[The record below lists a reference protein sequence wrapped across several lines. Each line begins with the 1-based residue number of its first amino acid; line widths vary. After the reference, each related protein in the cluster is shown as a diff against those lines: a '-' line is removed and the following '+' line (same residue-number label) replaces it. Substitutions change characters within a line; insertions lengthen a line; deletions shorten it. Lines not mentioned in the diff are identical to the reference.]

1 MMLLSQQLLGVLL
14 ITLAHGV
21 LEVGAD
27 GSQTTPDVTSE
38 TITVSG
44 TTVVTDGPQP
54 TPEVTSK
61 PLNQTESWTTVVTDG
76 PQPTLEV
83 TSEPL
88 NITESQLEVV
98 TGGPQPTPEV
108 TSEPLNIT
116 EYDDCPVTF
125 SQPKVVVE
133 YGEPVLV
140 NCFTNITHES
150 LSWEGFETEWEMK
163 YGWGSL
169 TLNKTTDWEIQ
180 PSCAI
185 IYNETQCSKNLS
197 LTIYKTPDSVSI
209 SRVDNKMIEGFQ
221 YDLQCDIVNVA
232 PVKSLIVKWFKGET
246 EVQTETFN
254 GTIKTPVNET
264 STLQITA
271 VRDDDGVQYRCEA
284 ELELGA
290 HGPQPPPKV
299 TSELLNI
306 TVYSLSSS
314 LQLIPPSVVVE
325 YGSSVSVNCS
335 ADVTHDGMGW
345 NASDGSVPETREKL
359 ITWRV
364 SNLRQWDIRPKCYIN
379 YKSEKHETEL
389 PVTVYKTPDSVSIS
403 TVNNK
408 IIAGSQYEL
417 QCDIVNVAPVESLIV
432 KWFKGETEVHT
443 ETFND
448 TIKTPVNK
456 TSTLEIFANRSDD
469 GAQYRCETELN
480 LGINGPQPPL
490 NVTSEPLNITISSLS
505 SSLQLIPPSVVVE
518 YGSSVSVNCSTD
530 VTHDGIGWNA
540 SDGSVPETRD
550 KLITWRVSN
559 LRQWDIRPKCYI
571 NYKSETHETE
581 LPVKVYKTP
590 NSVSIS
596 PANWLMIEGSRY
608 KLQCNIVNVAPV
620 ESLIVKWFKGE
631 TRLRTD
637 TFNDTIK
644 TPENKTPTFMITA
657 NRDEDGAQ
665 YRCEAELEL
674 GIDGPQ
680 PPPKV
685 TSKPLNIT
693 VYSFCDF
700 LLFNPSSVVVEY
712 GSSVSVNCSTDVTH
726 DKIGWDAQVGSV
738 SLTTDKLITWNVSNL
753 RRWDIRPKCY
763 IRTNL
768 TKCVSLPPVLIY
780 KTPDSVSI
788 STVDNKMIE
797 GFQYELQC
805 YIVNV
810 APVKSLIV
818 KWFKGDTEVKTETFT
833 DTIKTPVNKTS
844 KLKITVD
851 RDDDGAQYRCEAE
864 LNLGIDGPQPPPKM
878 TSEPLNISVYSFC
891 DFLQSNPPSVV
902 VEYGSSVSVNCS
914 TDVTHDGM
922 GWEAPVG
929 NVTMITDNLITWK
942 VSNLR
947 RWDIRPICYI
957 STSWTKCVSLP
968 SVLIYKTPDSVS
980 INRVDYKM
988 IEGFQYELQ
997 CDIVNVA
1004 PVKSLTVKWFKGET
1018 EVYSETFTDNKKT
1031 PVNKTS
1037 KLKITVD
1044 KDDDGAQYRCEAEL
1058 NLGIDGPQP
1067 PPKVTSK
1074 PLRITVNAL
1083 LEFNPPSVVVEYDSS
1098 VSVDCITYVTHDG
1111 IGWEA
1116 PVASV
1121 PMTTTDKLIT
1131 WRVSNLRQWD
1141 IRPQCYMNY
1150 NRDQISRLLPVTIYK
1165 TPDSISINTVDHT
1178 GPMTEGSRYE
1188 LQCDIVNVAPRNLTV
1203 KWFKGE
1209 TEVYSETFTDTI
1221 KTPVN
1226 ETSKL
1231 NITAVRDDD
1240 GAQYRCEAELELGAD
1255 GPQPPPKVTS
1265 EPLNITIH
1273 YKPQISV
1280 CNDWTPKTGTLLS
1293 SHPSSLYSI
1302 VGNPRPNISWKL
1314 GSSSIN
1320 DNNVLNKSDS
1330 GRYTITA
1337 RNTYGESSCEIN
1349 ITVEYPPTLHCSET
1363 FYQIKEKEPF
1373 KFPCS
1378 ADGLPKSVVSV
1389 YKADGKVIQFP
1400 FTPHRDDSGLYNV
1413 TASNKHGHA
1422 YHHLNLSIQYK
1433 PQISV
1438 CNDWTPKTGT
1448 LLSSHPSSLYSIVG
1462 NPRPNISWKLGSS
1475 SINDD
1480 NVLYKSDS
1488 GRYTITARNTY
1499 GESSCEINITVEY
1512 PPTLNCS
1519 KTFYEIKEKEPFK
1532 FPCSADGLPK
1542 SVVSVYKADG
1552 KVIQFPF
1559 TPHRDD
1565 SGLYNATASNKHGH
1579 AYHHLNLSI
1588 QYAPVFDTNEEK
1600 FDVDESSNITLKCI
1614 FSGNPEPDMWWTFK
1628 NQNISTGGRDNTINI
1643 TKATSVD
1650 AGVYTCSATNQ
1661 FGRKDKHFTVVIKEK
1676 SPSYFYVV
1684 YIILLILAILLMGL
1698 LFLWLWKKSKARGSY
1713 QVRAEHELIPLTN
1726 GKSK

>member
-88 NITESQLEVV
+88 NITESQLEVVTDGPQPTPEVTSEPLNITEYELEVV

-768 TKCVSLPPVLIY
+768 TKCVSLPP
-780 KTPDSVSI
+780 
-788 STVDNKMIE
+788 
-797 GFQYELQC
+797 
-805 YIVNV
+805 
-810 APVKSLIV
+810 
-818 KWFKGDTEVKTETFT
+818 
-833 DTIKTPVNKTS
+833 
-844 KLKITVD
+844 
-851 RDDDGAQYRCEAE
+851 
-864 LNLGIDGPQPPPKM
+864 
-878 TSEPLNISVYSFC
+878 
-891 DFLQSNPPSVV
+891 
-902 VEYGSSVSVNCS
+902 
-914 TDVTHDGM
+914 
-922 GWEAPVG
+922 
-929 NVTMITDNLITWK
+929 
-942 VSNLR
+942 
-947 RWDIRPICYI
+947 
-957 STSWTKCVSLP
+957 
-968 SVLIYKTPDSVS
+968 VLIYKTPDSVS